1 MFQEDKGNCITECL
15 KEGYYRDNN
24 KCKNCHSDCLTC
36 NQGSSS
42 DSSHCSS
49 CKSDFLFQ
57 EDKENCVKECL
68 KEGYYR
74 DNNKCKTCD
83 SDCLTCNQ
91 GPSGDSPHCSSCKN
105 NKLLVNDTQKC
116 INNCDITY
124 YEKNKICFK
133 CNLNCKSCSGKSVD
147 NNNYCTSCNE
157 NSIFKYLVNST
168 NFGFNCV
175 EKCPDNT
182 KLDEI
187 NGQCLDK
194 EVPNKAFWIFVFI
207 LLILF
212 TIFVIFYIYYMCK
225 PIDHSKEILSNEYQ
239 KKGST
244 ELFGINENEN
254 DNILTN

>member
-1 MFQEDKGNCITECL
+1 MI
-15 KEGYYRDNN
+15 
-24 KCKNCHSDCLTC
+24 
-36 NQGSSS
+36 
-42 DSSHCSS
+42 
-49 CKSDFLFQ
+49 
-57 EDKENCVKECL
+57 
-68 KEGYYR
+68 
-74 DNNKCKTCD
+74 
-83 SDCLTCNQ
+83 
-91 GPSGDSPHCSSCKN
+91 PHCSSCKN

-207 LLILF
+207 FLILF